1 MPRKIPAAK
10 QPVAPPQRASRAGR
24 GAATG
29 AARQGGRGA
38 RQNGAVPVRARDSA
52 AVSEVTQRKPAR
64 ASAAA
69 ASSPGKSRASRADSS
84 RVKPKQARTGR
95 KQSSKA
101 RSSRAETS
109 RAKSSRAKSSRAMAH
124 GRASEPR
131 LTDPANGP
139 SRSVPGSASTPMA
152 QRGGALIHERRLDN
166 GLRVLLAE
174 RHRDPV
180 VSVILFYRVGAVD
193 EREAEAGVSHFLE
206 HMMFKGTPRF
216 GKGSIDRR
224 TAMLG
229 GQNNAFTGYDHT
241 GYWYEFSSDRWEE
254 ALVLESDRMRHLLLD
269 PAEFASER
277 EVVLEELAMGEDEPW
292 RVLGRRVEARLFGR
306 HPYGRPIIGFPD
318 TLRGMTPESMRAH
331 YRRFYHPRNATLL
344 ICGDVIPNE
353 AFARAQ
359 AHFGS
364 LGLDA
369 EPGRRAP
376 GARRNA
382 PAREPGLDPAPTPVD
397 ALTPRRSL
405 RPPAEEPFGEQR
417 LEMRWPDPAKR
428 LCMAWRAAPA
438 GTPDDYALDLIVV
451 LLTSGRNSR
460 LQRRLVLDGALAT
473 SVSAYNDSRVEDGAF
488 WLQAQCRDGV
498 EPSVLEAAIDAEL
511 ARLAAEGPSDA
522 ELDRARRMLKASE
535 AHDAETTSDL
545 AEELGSWAIDVD
557 WTHALD
563 GGERHAAVQ
572 AAAVRDVAQR
582 LLQPARRVVGWCLP
596 APAGPAATGPAQA
609 SSADEEELPEELPE
623 EAP

>member
-1 MPRKIPAAK
+1 MPRKLPAAK
-10 QPVAPPQRASRAGR
+10 QPVATTPRAPRSGR
-24 GAATG
+24 GERSSAAVK
-29 AARQGGRGA
+29 ARGG
-38 RQNGAVPVRARDSA
+38 VPKDGLVSVRARASDPAPAKAKTTA
-52 AVSEVTQRKPAR
+52 A
-64 ASAAA
+64 
-69 ASSPGKSRASRADSS
+69 
-84 RVKPKQARTGR
+84 KQG
-95 KQSSKA
+95 KA
-101 RSSRAETS
+101 RVAQADR
-109 RAKSSRAKSSRAMAH
+109 KGDNSSRAKSARKRSAEARSTRATAAK
-124 GRASEPR
+124 RASKR
-131 LTDPANGP
+131 SSTKPAPGP
-139 SRSVPGSASTPMA
+139 SRRASAATSRA
-152 QRGGALIHERRLDN
+152 LAERGGALIHERRLDN

-180 VSVILFYRVGAVD
+180 VAVILFYRVGAVD

-224 TAMLG
+224 TAILG

-344 ICGDVIPNE
+344 ICGDVAPDQ

-364 LGLDA
+364 LGLEADA
-369 EPGRRAP
+369 GRRAP
-376 GARRNA
+376 RGRRAPQAGA
-382 PAREPGLDPAPTPVD
+382 PALDPALTPVD
-397 ALTPRRSL
+397 SVSPRRAQ

-511 ARLAAEGPSDA
+511 ARLAAEGPSEA
-522 ELDRARRMLKASE
+522 ELERARRMLKASE

-563 GGERHAAVQ
+563 GGERHAAVH
-572 AAAVRDVAQR
+572 AAAVRDVAHR

-596 APAGPAATGPAQA
+596 APAGPAAPGQAQA
-609 SSADEEELPEELPE
+609 PSADEEELPEE
-623 EAP
+623 AP

>member
-1 MPRKIPAAK
+1 L
-10 QPVAPPQRASRAGR
+10 
-24 GAATG
+24 
-29 AARQGGRGA
+29 
-38 RQNGAVPVRARDSA
+38 
-52 AVSEVTQRKPAR
+52 
-64 ASAAA
+64 
-69 ASSPGKSRASRADSS
+69 
-84 RVKPKQARTGR
+84 
-95 KQSSKA
+95 
-101 RSSRAETS
+101 AE
-109 RAKSSRAKSSRAMAH
+109 
-124 GRASEPR
+124 
-131 LTDPANGP
+131 
-139 SRSVPGSASTPMA
+139 
-152 QRGGALIHERRLDN
+152 RGGALIHERRLDN

-193 EREAEAGVSHFLE
+193 ERETEAGVSHFLE

-216 GKGSIDRR
+216 GKGSIDQR
-224 TAMLG
+224 TATLG

-318 TLRGMTPESMRAH
+318 TLRGMTPDSMRAH

-344 ICGDVIPNE
+344 ICGDVDPKEAFQRAETHFGGLGLQSPNE
-353 AFARAQ
+353 R
-359 AHFGS
+359 G
-364 LGLDA
+364 
-369 EPGRRAP
+369 PRRGRRGASGAAAAADAIETMDAVAP
-376 GARRNA
+376 
-382 PAREPGLDPAPTPVD
+382 
-397 ALTPRRSL
+397 RSAL

-438 GTPDDYALDLIVV
+438 GSPDDYALDLIVV

-488 WLQAQCRDGV
+488 WLQAQCREGV
-498 EPSVLEAAIDAEL
+498 EPATLEAAIDAEL
-511 ARLAAEGPSDA
+511 NRLFEEPPSEA

-545 AEELGSWAIDVD
+545 AEELGSWAVDVD

-563 GGERHAAVQ
+563 GGVRHALVDA
-572 AAAVRDVAQR
+572 RTLSEVASR
-582 LLQPARRVVGWCLP
+582 LLRPARRVVGWSLP
-596 APAGPAATGPAQA
+596 ASGAPASEGGAAEPAGSG
-609 SSADEEELPEELPE
+609 EEIDQDD
-623 EAP
+623 

>member
-1 MPRKIPAAK
+1 L
-10 QPVAPPQRASRAGR
+10 
-24 GAATG
+24 
-29 AARQGGRGA
+29 
-38 RQNGAVPVRARDSA
+38 
-52 AVSEVTQRKPAR
+52 
-64 ASAAA
+64 
-69 ASSPGKSRASRADSS
+69 
-84 RVKPKQARTGR
+84 
-95 KQSSKA
+95 
-101 RSSRAETS
+101 AE
-109 RAKSSRAKSSRAMAH
+109 
-124 GRASEPR
+124 
-131 LTDPANGP
+131 
-139 SRSVPGSASTPMA
+139 
-152 QRGGALIHERRLDN
+152 RGGALIHERRLEN

-224 TAMLG
+224 TATLG

-269 PAEFASER
+269 PTEFASER

-318 TLRGMTPESMRAH
+318 TLRCMTPESMRAH

-344 ICGDVIPNE
+344 ICGDVEPNE
-353 AFARAQ
+353 AFQRAA

-364 LGLDA
+364 LGL
-369 EPGRRAP
+369 ESPSERGPRRGRRATSRAAQAVE
-376 GARRNA
+376 GVEAVEIMDAAA
-382 PAREPGLDPAPTPVD
+382 P
-397 ALTPRRSL
+397 RSAL

-438 GTPDDYALDLIVV
+438 GSPDDYALDLIVV

-488 WLQAQCRDGV
+488 WLQAQCREGV
-498 EPSVLEAAIDAEL
+498 EPATLEAAIDAEL
-511 ARLAAEGPSDA
+511 NRLFEEPPSEA

-557 WTHALD
+557 WPHALD
-563 GGERHAAVQ
+563 GGIRHAAV
-572 AAAVRDVAQR
+572 AAATISEVAGR
-582 LLQPARRVVGWCLP
+582 LLRAGRRVVGWSLP
-596 APAGPAATGPAQA
+596 APSAPAAERSGSEAA
-609 SSADEEELPEELPE
+609 EEVEDPEQDD
-623 EAP
+623 